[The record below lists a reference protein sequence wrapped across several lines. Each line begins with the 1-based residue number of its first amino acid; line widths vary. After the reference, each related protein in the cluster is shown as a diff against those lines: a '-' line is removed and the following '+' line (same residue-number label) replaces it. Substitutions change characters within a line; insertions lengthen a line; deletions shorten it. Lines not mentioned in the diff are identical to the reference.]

1 MTTIREFDPRDAPV
15 LWTLST
21 LPNVGETADAS
32 VPLDLPAAA
41 AAPIEFA
48 DLADITAGFIRPG
61 GVFLVAEHRGHLV
74 GMGGFR
80 PNARGQA
87 EVLRVRVHPAA
98 RRLGI
103 GRALMEDLEIRATA
117 GGFQEMFLDTATNM
131 PEAMAFYQALGY
143 RETGRETQPDWT
155 WTLVYY
161 TKQLSTR
168 RQVDASAQ

>member
-1 MTTIREFDPRDAPV
+1 MTIREFHPRDAPV

-21 LPNVGETADAS
+21 LPNVGETADLS
-32 VPLDLPAAA
+32 VPLDLPAAD
-41 AAPIEFA
+41 AAPIQFA
-48 DLADITAGFIRPG
+48 DLADVTASFTRPG
-61 GVFLVAEHRGHLV
+61 GVFLIAEHRGHLV

-98 RRLGI
+98 RRIGI
-103 GRALMEDLEIRATA
+103 GRALMNELEARATA
-117 GGFQEMFLDTATNM
+117 CGFQEMFLDTATNM

-143 RETGRETQPDWT
+143 QETGRETHPDWK

-161 TKQLSTR
+161 TKQLVPR
-168 RQVDASAQ
+168 